1 MSKIILTAAIV
12 LSVGILSV
20 IKTNTPDTNEKTT
33 SLQIEKVSVNTR
45 IAVLATAD

>member
-12 LSVGILSV
+12 LSVGILSL
-20 IKTNTPDTNEKTT
+20 IKANTNTIVEKPT
-33 SLQIEKVSVNTR
+33 SLQIEKVAVGSR